1 MRTSTIWLAEEE
13 SRISM
18 EGMINSLTLF
28 YEQKKIVKIEGEED
42 YEFTL
47 GEIEKDEELFM
58 GRIYKFYKDQTIK
71 SWQTETR
78 EILEEKTKGHLI
90 LADAYLGI
98 LGDKLIVEEK
108 PPHFGHLMISKILSK
123 MSREINAQVQYE
135 FEFPNSKMAIEEIFK
150 QITEERIKLIRFK
163 NISENPSPT
172 NESLKRFENLAKDTK
187 SKEIEFSNSREGINP
202 NSTHIQGGKLLVEES
217 KSNARI
223 ETETKQ
229 GEPKVY
235 DTSEARNK
243 IREKVQYKGEE
254 DRKFKLKEAF
264 LKLLRKE

>member
-1 MRTSTIWLAEEE
+1 MRTSTVWLAEEE
-13 SRISM
+13 SKISL
-18 EGMINSLTLF
+18 EGMIHSLTVF
-28 YEQKKIVKIEGEED
+28 YNQNRTVRIEGEED

-47 GEIEKDEELFM
+47 GEIENDGKFFV
-58 GRIYKFYKDQTIK
+58 GRIYKYYKDRTIK
-71 SWQTETR
+71 SWRTDTR
-78 EILEEKTKGHLI
+78 EILQEKTEGHLI
-90 LADAYLGI
+90 LADAYFGTLGNQ
-98 LGDKLIVEEK
+98 LIVEEK

-123 MSREINAQVQYE
+123 MSRKINARVQYE
-135 FEFPNSKMAIEEIFK
+135 FEFPNSRMAIEEIFR

-163 NISENPSPT
+163 NISENPDPT
-172 NESLKRFENLAKDTK
+172 NENLKRFENLVKDTK